1 MWIKVFFDF
10 KNCISIDMGSKLIS
24 YLVNWFCHVALKIV
38 LASWT
43 ENIGSEQYG
52 TRPKHD

>member
-43 ENIGSEQYG
+43 ENIGSEHYG